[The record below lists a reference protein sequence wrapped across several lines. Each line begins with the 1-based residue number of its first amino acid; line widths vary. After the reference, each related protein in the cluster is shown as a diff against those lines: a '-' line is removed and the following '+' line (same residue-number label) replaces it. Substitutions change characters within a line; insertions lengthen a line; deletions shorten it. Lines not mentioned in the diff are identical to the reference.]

1 MRGWSSIVVGVG
13 LLALAFWAFR
23 WGVSS
28 GAVILFFTAG
38 LFLVFRGWQGLGVAE
53 AGDPTA
59 LVDFVSNPGD
69 AIVDAVVD
77 QAAEW
82 LNDKNGKQADE
93 KPAFDADAAFARY
106 MAARPATPAVET
118 QAAPVRGFGRKG
130 L

>member
-13 LLALAFWAFR
+13 LLALAFWAFQ

-38 LFLVFRGWQGLGVAE
+38 LFLVFRGWQGLGVTQ
-53 AGDPTA
+53 AGDPSA
-59 LVDFVSNPGD
+59 LADFVSNPGA

-77 QAAEW
+77 QAGEW
-82 LNDKNGKQADE
+82 LTDKNGKQADE

-106 MAARPATPAVET
+106 MAARPATSAVET